1 MVVPMMVPSSN
12 EAVGTPT
19 SKEETVALQ
28 VIKMDSNKKQTGMG
42 VGGEIEIVEPC

>member
-12 EAVGTPT
+12 EAVGTP
-19 SKEETVALQ
+19 KEEIVALQ